1 MTVILTVVILFLVGI
16 LVGESMAK
24 SALKRKLNKGGF
36 VIFSNNIYLCKKVTL
51 IDISEI
57 DDDEFDEI

>member
-1 MTVILTVVILFLVGI
+1 MTAILTVVILFMVGI

-36 VIFSNNIYLCKKVTL
+36 VIFSNDIYLCKKVTL
-51 IDISEI
+51 VDISEV
-57 DDDEFDEI
+57 DDDENQPE

>member
-1 MTVILTVVILFLVGI
+1 MTAILTVVILFILGI

-36 VIFSNNIYLCKKVTL
+36 VIFGDDIYLCKKVTL
-51 IDISEI
+51 VDISEI
-57 DDDEFDEI
+57 DDDENQP